1 MASPVDTSVK
11 FTHARLPGA
20 LDFGSG
26 AGSMIS
32 LLDAF
37 LVNGYALKSA
47 DSGVIADGICTL
59 TFSSGVGPYM
69 KDTVILVEGATPAAL
84 NGEQKLTAAT
94 ENSVSFATDLPDGT
108 VTGTV
113 TFKCAPCGWEK
124 VYSKTNVAVYR
135 PTDIRSSRFYLRV
148 DHTNASYA
156 RVMMY
161 EAMTSVDSGTNG
173 IPTSAVV
180 SGGYYWHCGSN
191 AGKDF
196 MLFGDGAALLFAMSL
211 FQRVTDNEVSGMA
224 VYFAGDIVSYRS
236 GDVASGVLTGNT
248 STSSGTNYGSL
259 FSSYGSAYHSMLRSA
274 SGFGRGLTADKL
286 GGWSNYVSGGSS
298 QPLGPV
304 LLSADA
310 KARYAPVLISNGG
323 TFASTGVR
331 GEFAGAL
338 ACINSGALDAFGSVR
353 SVVEVE
359 RGDSKRYM
367 TVPVGDATNSSAAG
381 LGFVDITGPWR

>member
-69 KDTVILVEGATPAAL
+69 KDTVIAVEGATPAAL
-84 NGEQKLTAAT
+84 NGEQKLTATT
-94 ENSVSFATDLPDGT
+94 ENTVSFATDLPDGA

-173 IPTSAVV
+173 IPTTAVV
-180 SGGYYWHCGSN
+180 SGGYYWHCGTW

-196 MLFGDGAALLFAMSL
+196 MLFGDGAALLPVLHPS
-211 FQRVTDNEVSGMA
+211 QRVIDLEANGMVA
-224 VYFAGDIVSYRS
+224 YFAGDIVSYRS
-236 GDVASGVLTGNT
+236 GDVAPGVLTGAT
-248 STSSGTNYGSL
+248 STSSSANGSI
-259 FSSYGSAYHSMLRSA
+259 FSSYSLNLQTMLRA
-274 SGFGRGLTADKL
+274 TSGFGRGLTAERL
-286 GGWSNYVSGGSS
+286 SGWANSVSGGSG

-304 LLSADA
+304 LLSSDV

-323 TFASTGVR
+323 AFASTGVR

-338 ACINSGALDAFGSVR
+338 VCINSGALDAFGPVR
-353 SVVEVE
+353 NVIEVD
-359 RGDSKRYM
+359 RGDFKRYM
-367 TVPVGDATNSSAAG
+367 TVPVGDATNSSASG

>member
-20 LDFGSG
+20 LEFGSG
-26 AGSMIS
+26 AGAMIS

-37 LVNGYALKSA
+37 LVNGYALKSV

-69 KDTVILVEGATPAAL
+69 KDTVIAVEGATPTAL

-94 ENSVSFATDLPDGT
+94 ENSVSFATDLPDGA

-113 TFKCAPCGWEK
+113 TFKCAPCGWER

-173 IPTSAVV
+173 IPTTAVV
-180 SGGYYWHCGSN
+180 SGGYYWHCGTQ

-196 MLFGDGAALLFAMSL
+196 MLFGDGAALLPVLHPS
-211 FQRVTDNEVSGMA
+211 QRAIDLEANGMVA
-224 VYFAGDIVSYRS
+224 YFAGDIVSYRS
-236 GDVASGVLTGNT
+236 GDVAPGVLTGAT
-248 STSSGTNYGSL
+248 STSSSANGSL
-259 FSSYGSAYHSMLRSA
+259 FSSFGASHQSMLRAA
-274 SGFGRGLTADKL
+274 SGFGRGLTADRL
-286 GGWSNYVSGGSS
+286 CGWGNNTSGVS
-298 QPLGPV
+298 QPLGSV
-304 LLSADA
+304 LLSADN

-323 TFASTGVR
+323 TFAATGVR

-338 ACINSGALDAFGSVR
+338 ACVNSGVIDAFGVVR
-353 SVVEVE
+353 SVIDVE
-359 RGDSKRYM
+359 RNGIKCCM
-367 TVPVGDATNSSAAG
+367 TIPVSDNTGATTG
-381 LGFVDITGPWR
+381 LGVIDITGPWR

>member
-26 AGSMIS
+26 PGSMIS

-211 FQRVTDNEVSGMA
+211 SQRVTDNEVSGMA

-236 GDVASGVLTGNT
+236 GDVAPGVLTG
-248 STSSGTNYGSL
+248 SPLSSHVYYGSL
-259 FSSYGSAYHSMLRSA
+259 FASYGSTHQSMLRSV
-274 SGFGRGLTADKL
+274 SGFGRGLTAEIL
-286 GGWSNYVSGGSS
+286 GGWRNSVSGGSS

-323 TFASTGVR
+323 SFANTGVR

-338 ACINSGALDAFGSVR
+338 ACINTGAIDAFGVVR
-353 SVVEVE
+353 RVVEVE
-359 RGDSKRYM
+359 HGDFKRYM
-367 TVPVGDATNSSAAG
+367 TVPVSDSSGAASG
-381 LGFVDITGPWR
+381 LGFIDITGPWR

>member
-20 LDFGSG
+20 LEFGSG
-26 AGSMIS
+26 AGAMIS

-37 LVNGYALKSA
+37 LVNGYALKSV

-69 KDTVILVEGATPAAL
+69 KDTVILVAGATPAAL

-94 ENSVSFATDLPDGT
+94 ENSVSFVTDLPDGT

-135 PTDIRSSRFYLRV
+135 PADIRSSRFYLRV
-148 DHTNASYA
+148 DHADASYA

-173 IPTSAVV
+173 IPTAAVA
-180 SGGYYWHCGSN
+180 SGGYYWRCGAL

-196 MLFGDGAALLFAMSL
+196 MLFGDGAALLPVLHPS
-211 FQRVTDNEVSGMA
+211 QRVVDLEANGMA
-224 VYFAGDIVSYRS
+224 AYFAGDIVSYRS
-236 GDVASGVLTGNT
+236 GDVAPGVLTG
-248 STSSGTNYGSL
+248 SPSSSYSHYGSL
-259 FSSYGSAYHSMLRSA
+259 FSSNSINYQSMLRAA
-274 SGFGRGLTADKL
+274 SGFGRGLTAERL
-286 GGWSNYVSGGSS
+286 SGWTNSVSGGSS
-298 QPLGPV
+298 QPLGSV

-310 KARYAPVLISNGG
+310 KARYAPILISNGG
-323 TFASTGVR
+323 SFANTGVR

-338 ACINSGALDAFGSVR
+338 ACINTGAIDAFGVVR
-353 SVVEVE
+353 RVVEVE
-359 RGDSKRYM
+359 RGDFKRYM
-367 TVPVGDATNSSAAG
+367 TVPVSESSGAASG
-381 LGFVDITGPWR
+381 LGFIDITGPWR

>member
-20 LDFGSG
+20 LEFGSG
-26 AGSMIS
+26 AGAMIS

-37 LVNGYALKSA
+37 LVNGYALKSV

-69 KDTVILVEGATPAAL
+69 KDTVIAVEGATPAAL

-94 ENSVSFATDLPDGT
+94 ENSVSFATDLPDGS

-173 IPTSAVV
+173 IPTTAVV

-196 MLFGDGAALLFAMSL
+196 MLFGDGAALLPVLNPS
-211 FQRVTDNEVSGMA
+211 QRVIGPEAYGMVA
-224 VYFAGDIVSYRS
+224 YFAGDIVSYRS
-236 GDVASGVLTGNT
+236 GDVAPGVLTGST
-248 STSSGTNYGSL
+248 STSSGNNYGSL
-259 FSSYGSAYHSMLRSA
+259 FTSQGGSYQSILRA
-274 SGFGRGLTADKL
+274 VSGFGRGLTADRL
-286 GGWSNYVSGGSS
+286 AGWVNYISGGSS

-338 ACINSGALDAFGSVR
+338 ACINSGALDAFGPVR
-353 SVVEVE
+353 NVIEVE
-359 RGDSKRYM
+359 RGDFKRYM
-367 TVPVGDATNSSAAG
+367 TVPVGDATSSSATG